1 MNTKLAVLS
10 TLAVLSLGTTCNA
23 QLFAATAKTVS
34 SNTGDPLTSATATRL
49 FTTSG
54 VAAPLTTT
62 LWFVADV
69 NNDGINTSPTL
80 ADLPSSSTVGSSF
93 GGDNVL
99 LHVDVV
105 DGNLSFANAGRF
117 QRVGINVQDDAVAP
131 GGSLKNANI
140 WVVLWNG
147 TGVDFSPSVGDTF
160 GALDIGVKLPPT
172 SGSGNAFWAI
182 ESNIIANTFSVA
194 PTPVP
199 EPEEYAALIGAG
211 LAGFAFLRRRQLA
224 K

>member
-1 MNTKLAVLS
+1 MNTQF
-10 TLAVLSLGTTCNA
+10 AVLSLFAALSVGTTCNA

-34 SNTGDPLTSATATRL
+34 SNTGDPLTSQTATRL
-49 FTTSG
+49 FTSG
-54 VAAPLTTT
+54 STPAPLGTT

-69 NNDGINTSPTL
+69 NRDGIDTTPTL
-80 ADLPSSSTVGSSF
+80 GDLPAAPVVGSRF

-99 LHVDVV
+99 LHVDQV
-105 DGNLSFANAGRF
+105 DGSLSFPNPGRF
-117 QRVGINVQDDAVAP
+117 QRVGINVTDDAAAP

-147 TGVDFSPSVGDTF
+147 SGLDFTPAVGDTF

-172 SGSGNAFWAI
+172 NGSGNAFWAI
-182 ESNIIANTFSVA
+182 ESNIVANSFTV
-194 PTPVP
+194 VP
-199 EPEEYAALIGAG
+199 EPEEYAAMIGAG
-211 LAGFAFLRRRQLA
+211 LVGFAFLRRRQTG